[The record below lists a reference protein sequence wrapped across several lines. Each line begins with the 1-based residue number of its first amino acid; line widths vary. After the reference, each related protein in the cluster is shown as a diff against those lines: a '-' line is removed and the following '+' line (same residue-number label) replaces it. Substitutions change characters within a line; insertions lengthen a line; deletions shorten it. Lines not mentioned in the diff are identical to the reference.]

1 VTHALSFCRKYNSTP
16 ADLLTYV
23 RWDQPRTLAAL
34 KASPV
39 SVQLIM
45 GDQDEVL
52 GRDWIKALK
61 HVNTPM
67 VIVKGANHFM
77 DGEHEFDLLEHTLNG
92 LERIQKAV
100 PR

>member
-1 VTHALSFCRKYNSTP
+1 MYTSPPV
-16 ADLLTYV
+16 DLLTYGG
-23 RWDQPRTLAAL
+23 WDQSRTLAAL

-45 GDQDEVL
+45 GDQDEML

-61 HVNTPM
+61 HIQTPM
-67 VIVKGANHFM
+67 VIVTGANHFM
-77 DGEHEFDLLEHTLNG
+77 DGEHEFDLMEHTLNY
-92 LERIQKAV
+92 LERIQKAA